1 MTSKQSNYDELI
13 IKRNFNNMVNLA
25 EFRKSFFLQHE
36 YALATGR
43 TVENLLKRSEALNGN
58 TQFNTFLY
66 KTESTSSPIDWLD
79 EDQYL
84 NASIYGLRQ
93 VAQEIASLELWLGL
107 PYPEILTALAYK
119 HNTSSLVQLFN
130 GSPNE
135 EWENVTKGDVKSLLV
150 EFDCWCG
157 FLNTL
162 DIHEHDFD
170 SAQDLLIF
178 LEQPLFK
185 QLTRLVDIVQI
196 TTANWELDSDV
207 FDNIISGLRKNNKE
221 FLPEWLATINA
232 SNHYNAKSHR
242 EYKSLHSW
250 FFLSIIAQVYGYKS
264 NLWATQ
270 QQWQKL
276 GYELKQGAKLAPVFH
291 YFKVENADEFDN
303 DDNHRST
310 FGRKIS
316 IVYNAD
322 EVMGYAGK
330 SFADTKVRDLA
341 VLTRRIDELA
351 INIEYSK
358 EEGCAAYYYDE
369 DFIKMPHKELFKA
382 KDSTKAY
389 YATLLHEMVHWTGH
403 ETRCNRTF
411 GHSSDDKYAF
421 EELVAEIGS
430 SFLCVRFGI
439 TKKVRASSIQYI
451 ADWLEQLDDKE
462 WMNHLER
469 SATLANR
476 ASNFIYVPKRDD

>member
-1 MTSKQSNYDELI
+1 
-13 IKRNFNNMVNLA
+13 MVNLA

-43 TVENLLKRSEALNGN
+43 SVEYLLKNSEALNGN
-58 TQFNTFLY
+58 THFNTFLY
-66 KTESTSSPIDWLD
+66 KTKSIDWLD
-79 EDQYL
+79 EDQGL
-84 NASIYGLRQ
+84 NASIYGLKQ
-93 VAQEIASLELWLGL
+93 VAQEIACLELWLEL
-107 PYPEILTALAYK
+107 PYPEILTALTYK
-119 HNTSSLVQLFN
+119 HNTSSLEQLFN
-130 GSPNE
+130 CEPND
-135 EWENVTKGDVKSLLV
+135 EWDGVTKGDIKPLLV
-150 EFDCWCG
+150 EFDWWCDY
-157 FLNTL
+157 LNSF
-162 DIHEHDFD
+162 IPKEDFN
-170 SAQDLLIF
+170 SAQDLSIF

-185 QLTRLVDIVQI
+185 QLKRLVDIVQVI
-196 TTANWELDSDV
+196 PANWELDADV
-207 FDNIISGLRKNNKE
+207 FNNIMSRLRKNNKD
-221 FLPEWLATINA
+221 FLPEWLSTTNA

-270 QQWQKL
+270 QQWKKL

-291 YFKVENADEFDN
+291 YFKVENVDEFDI
-303 DDNHRST
+303 DNHRTEST

-322 EVMGYAGK
+322 EVMGYTGK
-330 SFADTKVRDLA
+330 NFADTKVRDIS
-341 VLTRRIDELA
+341 VLSRRIDELA

-358 EEGCAAYYYDE
+358 EEGNAAYYYD
-369 DFIKMPHKELFKA
+369 DDLIKMPHKELFKA
-382 KDSTKAY
+382 KDSTKPY

-411 GHSSDDKYAF
+411 GHSSDDAYAL

-430 SFLCVRFGI
+430 SFLCARFGI

-451 ADWLEQLDDKE
+451 THWLEQLDDKE

-476 ASNFIYVPKRDD
+476 ASTYIYLPKRDDK